1 MIAFLDSSLI
11 QGPEVTGDGATPG
24 RTRILQNNAL
34 PRPNARFY
42 RLIGAAAILQ
52 EPAMRATR
60 TSFVERSLAPPVGNA
75 GANEASISF
84 TPVARKGGLQLRS

>member
-1 MIAFLDSSLI
+1 
-11 QGPEVTGDGATPG
+11 
-24 RTRILQNNAL
+24 
-34 PRPNARFY
+34 
-42 RLIGAAAILQ
+42 
-52 EPAMRATR
+52 MRATR